1 MRKAP
6 NAGGNCCSKV
16 LSRCGHCDNCSGAQP
31 AQARVSDS
39 MAKPDFIDL
48 LFINSQGRQG
58 EETRIRPGDV
68 VKLPAHGEVKVKAIE
83 GDKIV
88 VSLPDGETRK
98 FKREW
103 IIR

>member
-1 MRKAP
+1 LPHAQWR
-6 NAGGNCCSKV
+6 N
-16 LSRCGHCDNCSGAQP
+16 CGHCDNCALTVIEQSRAP
-31 AQARVSDS
+31 ES
-39 MAKPDFIDL
+39 MSRPDFIDL
-48 LFINSQGRQG
+48 LFIHSQGRQG

-98 FKREW
+98 FKQEW
-103 IIR
+103 IIK